1 MMLDPRRP
9 TLSVRAARTG
19 PVIVCII
26 PRGITIAPRCTA
38 LSLTAVHSERLC
50 ERPRRRRGEI
60 RKCLRPILVARRGG
74 RVAARTHTA
83 LGEASQRSHVKDFC
97 RKALR
102 RRENGSAC
110 AAVPVCQTL

>member
-1 MMLDPRRP
+1 M
-9 TLSVRAARTG
+9 
-19 PVIVCII
+19 
-26 PRGITIAPRCTA
+26 APRCTA

-60 RKCLRPILVARRGG
+60 CKCLRPILVARRGG
-74 RVAARTHTA
+74 QVAARTHTA